1 MGKLNGKVAVVTG
14 ASKGIGAAIARAL
27 GAEGAGVIVHYG
39 ADREGAERTVRA
51 IEASGARALAVQ
63 ADMAKEADVKRL
75 FAATKETFGR
85 LDVLV
90 NNAGVYR
97 FGPVESVTVEE
108 LHRQLDTNVLG
119 PILAVR
125 EALPL
130 FGPEGGSVVNVGT
143 GATELM
149 PPHGVVYIASKMA
162 LEGVTG
168 VLARELGPRKIR
180 VNSLNPGPVATEGA
194 KELVETDFMKGL
206 VASTPLGRIGQPE
219 DFGAIAVFLASSDS
233 AWLTGEVLVASGGL
247 R

>member
-1 MGKLNGKVAVVTG
+1 MGKLQGKVAVVTG

-27 GAEGAGVIVHYG
+27 GAEGTSVIVSYG

-51 IEASGARALAVQ
+51 IEASGAKARAVQ
-63 ADMAKEADVKRL
+63 ADVAKEADVKRL

-90 NNAGVYR
+90 NNAGIYR
-97 FGPVESVTVEE
+97 FGPVEGVTVEE
-108 LHRQLDTNVLG
+108 FHKQFDTNVLG

-130 FGPEGGSVVNVGT
+130 FGAEGGSIINVGT

-149 PPHGVVYIASKMA
+149 PPNGLVYISSKLA
-162 LEGVTG
+162 LQGVTG
-168 VLARELGPRKIR
+168 VLARELGARKIR

-194 KELVETDFMKGL
+194 KDLVDTDFMKGL
-206 VASTPLGRIGQPE
+206 VADTPLGRIGQPE
-219 DFGAIAVFLASSDS
+219 DFGAIAVFLASNDS
-233 AWLTGEVLVASGGL
+233 AWLTGETLVASGGL